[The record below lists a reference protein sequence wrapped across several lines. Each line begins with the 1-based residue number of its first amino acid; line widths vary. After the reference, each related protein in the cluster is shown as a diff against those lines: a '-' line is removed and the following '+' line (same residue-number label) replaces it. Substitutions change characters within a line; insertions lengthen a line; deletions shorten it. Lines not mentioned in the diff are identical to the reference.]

1 MMKVIPLSSGVI
13 FKRAFSR
20 PEVFKEFVKDVLDI
34 TIEIDQVHTE
44 YEYPKP
50 IGFVRSRYDLFAENP
65 QQRIIVEIQH
75 IKEEDFFDRFLY
87 YHLISLVEQI
97 NDSNEYNFNRAV
109 YTIIVLTSVPRDGS
123 VNFSCAVSEMNP
135 ISEHGEK
142 INLYSHRLVF
152 LCPRLVNEQTP
163 PKVRKWLDFIQDSLD
178 GKMEERGYPDESFR
192 RILGDIY
199 TENLDPGLLAQLK
212 DEAAWAKAVQ
222 RYQAEGRE
230 EGEKRKALE
239 TARKMRDKGYSAEEI
254 CELTGVSPTELL

>member
-1 MMKVIPLSSGVI
+1 MMKVIPLSSKVI

-20 PEVFKEFVKDVLDI
+20 PEVFREFAKDVLDI

-75 IKEEDFFDRFLY
+75 IKEEDSFDRFLY

-97 NDSNEYNFNRAV
+97 NDSNEYHFNRDV
-109 YTIIVLTSVPRDGS
+109 YTIIILTSVLRDGS
-123 VNFSCAVSEMNP
+123 VNFSCAVSKMNP
-135 ISEHGEK
+135 ISEHGK
-142 INLYSHRLVF
+142 TINLYPHRLVF
-152 LCPRLVNEQTP
+152 LCPRLVNEATP

-178 GKMEERGYPDESFR
+178 GKMEESVYPDESFR
-192 RILGDIY
+192 RILRNIY
-199 TENLDPGLLAQLK
+199 TENMDPGLLAQLK

-222 RYQAEGRE
+222 RYQEEGRE

-239 TARKMRDKGYSAEEI
+239 TTRKMRDKGYSVEEI